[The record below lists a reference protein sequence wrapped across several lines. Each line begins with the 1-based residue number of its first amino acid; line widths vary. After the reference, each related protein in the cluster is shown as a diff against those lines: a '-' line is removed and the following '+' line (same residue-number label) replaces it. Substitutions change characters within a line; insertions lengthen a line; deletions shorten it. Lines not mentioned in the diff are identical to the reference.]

1 MPHVASIQIGH
12 PTDYDPVE
20 GDTSTK
26 PWRTAFYKTP
36 VAGPVVARQLGLE
49 GDSVADTRV
58 HGGPDKAICV
68 YSADH
73 FEYWRE
79 DLGLGEEF
87 GPAAFG
93 ENFTVEG
100 FAEPDVCIGDRWR
113 VGEAEL
119 EVAQPREPCWKLA
132 RRWKQKDLTLR
143 VVQTGYTGWYVRVLT
158 EGPVEAGAA
167 IELLDRPE
175 PDWTLERANEVMH
188 HLKDDREA
196 AEALVSLESLAAS
209 WKRQLTKRLA

>member
-1 MPHVASIQIGH
+1 MRLTSIQIGR
-12 PTDYDPVE
+12 PREYDPVA
-20 GDTSTK
+20 GDTSDK
-26 PWRTAFYKTP
+26 PWRTAFYRTP
-36 VAGPVVARQLGLE
+36 VAGPVVARRLGLE

-73 FEYWRE
+73 FAYWRG
-79 DLGLGEEF
+79 DLGLGEAF

-100 FAEPDVCIGDRWR
+100 FAEPDVCVGDRWR

-119 EVAQPREPCWKLA
+119 EVSQPREPCWKLA

-143 VVQTGYTGWYVRVLT
+143 VLQTGYTGWYVRVLK
-158 EGPVEAGAA
+158 EGAVEACDP
-167 IELLDRPE
+167 IELLHRPE
-175 PDWTLERANEVMH
+175 PDWTIVRANEVMH
-188 HLKDDREA
+188 HLKNDGEA
-196 AEALVSLESLAAS
+196 AEALAALKPLAAS
-209 WKRQLTKRLA
+209 WRRQLAKRVK